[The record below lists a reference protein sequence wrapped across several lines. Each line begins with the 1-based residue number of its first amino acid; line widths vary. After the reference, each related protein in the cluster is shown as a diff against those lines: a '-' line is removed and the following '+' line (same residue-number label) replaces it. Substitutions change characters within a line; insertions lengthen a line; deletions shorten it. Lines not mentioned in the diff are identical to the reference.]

1 MATRPKKIN
10 YFAIQEEAEFQAS
23 QVRGQYRL
31 GYRDI
36 GDIFRFMEQAM
47 GYLLIRYPFGEEAME
62 GFAALYQGERLVLTN
77 SSKILSRERFTAAHE
92 IGHHIFDFQDSG
104 SELIAD
110 ELTGSFNE
118 KNLAEYR
125 ADCFAAALLMPRE
138 GVNDVLYELGL
149 NQGRLT
155 YTDVVRLQLLFGV
168 SYRAMVKRLSDL
180 GRIDREQA
188 NYLYKYWEET
198 GENLHYLFRRAQAPS
213 TALLEPWNQVW
224 VPTRYLRC
232 LEANYENGL
241 VSYPVLQ
248 QILAVVGVSPE
259 EWGFTPHAVSATDEV
274 DIDDLIEELSHE
286 I

>member
-1 MATRPKKIN
+1 
-10 YFAIQEEAEFQAS
+10 
-23 QVRGQYRL
+23 
-31 GYRDI
+31 
-36 GDIFRFMEQAM
+36 
-47 GYLLIRYPFGEEAME
+47 ME

-104 SELIAD
+104 NELIAD
-110 ELTGSFNE
+110 ELTGLFNK

-149 NQGRLT
+149 NQGTLT
-155 YTDVVRLQLLFGV
+155 YIDVVRLQLLFGV
-168 SYRAMVKRLSDL
+168 SYRAMVRRLADL
-180 GRIDREQA
+180 DRIDQKQV

-198 GENLHYLFRRAQAPS
+198 RENLQRLFRRAQAPS

-241 VSYPVLQ
+241 VSYPILQ

-259 EWGFTPHAVSATDEV
+259 EWGVTPHSVSATDEV

>member
-1 MATRPKKIN
+1 MATKPKKID
-10 YFAIQEEAEFQAS
+10 YFAIREEAEFQAS

-47 GYLLIRYPFGEEAME
+47 GYLLIRYPFGEKAME

-104 SELIAD
+104 SDLIAD
-110 ELTGSFNE
+110 ELTGLFNK

-138 GVNDVLYELGL
+138 GVNDALYELGL
-149 NQGRLT
+149 NQGTLT

-168 SYRAMVKRLSDL
+168 SYRAMVRRLADL
-180 GRIDREQA
+180 DRIDREQV
-188 NYLYKYWEET
+188 NYLYKYWAET
-198 GENLHYLFRRAQAPS
+198 GENLQRLFRRAQAPS
-213 TALLEPWNQVW
+213 TALLEPWEQVW

-232 LEANYENGL
+232 LEANYETGL
-241 VSYPVLQ
+241 LSYPVLQ
-248 QILAVVGVSPE
+248 QILAVVGVTPE
-259 EWGFTPHAVSATDEV
+259 EWGFRPHSVSATDEV

>member
-1 MATRPKKIN
+1 MATRPKRID
-10 YFAIQEEAEFQAS
+10 FLAIREETEFRAS

-36 GDIFRFMEQAM
+36 GDIFRFVEQAM
-47 GYLLIRYPFGEEAME
+47 GCLLIRYPYGKEAME
-62 GFAALYQGERLVLTN
+62 GFAALYKGERLVLTN

-92 IGHHIFDFQDSG
+92 IGHHIFDFKDPG

-110 ELTGSFNE
+110 ERTGAFDK

-138 GVNDVLYELGL
+138 GVNDALYELDL
-149 NQGRLT
+149 NQGTLT

-168 SYRAMVKRLSDL
+168 SYRAMVRRLVDL
-180 GRIDREQA
+180 NQIDLKQA
-188 NYLYKYWEET
+188 DYLYKYWEET
-198 GENLHYLFRRAQAPS
+198 GENLQRLFRRAQAPS
-213 TALLEPWNQVW
+213 TALLEPWEQVW

-232 LEANYENGL
+232 LEANYETGL

-248 QILAVVGVSPE
+248 QILEVVGVTPE
-259 EWGFTPHAVSATDEV
+259 EWGFTPHPVPAAEV

>member
-1 MATRPKKIN
+1 MATKPKKID
-10 YFAIQEEAEFQAS
+10 YFAIREEAEFQAS

-47 GYLLIRYPFGEEAME
+47 GYLLIRYPFGEKAME

-110 ELTGSFNE
+110 ELTGLFNK

-138 GVNDVLYELGL
+138 GVNDALYELGL
-149 NQGRLT
+149 NQGTLT

-168 SYRAMVKRLSDL
+168 SYRAMVRRLADL
-180 GRIDREQA
+180 DRIDREQV
-188 NYLYKYWEET
+188 NYLYKYWAET
-198 GENLHYLFRRAQAPS
+198 GENLQRLFRRAQAPS
-213 TALLEPWNQVW
+213 TALLEPWEQVW

-232 LEANYENGL
+232 LEANYETGL
-241 VSYPVLQ
+241 LSYPVLQ
-248 QILAVVGVSPE
+248 QILAVVGVTPE
-259 EWGFTPHAVSATDEV
+259 EWAFRPHSVSATDEV